1 MKRRSKIILVVIA
14 LVLCCVASVIG
25 ATYGLLYETF
35 STRNHLI
42 AGSLKVTL
50 VRQRLISKNIDSN
63 GNMRSVIDDSV
74 KDFTSSTQDNIFGIG
89 TDTLL
94 VPGSSFTAEMNIG
107 NNGNVAFYYYVEVI
121 FNSVI
126 SDSEFASMLKFS
138 VESANGVKK
147 ETLIKDGLTLGENDQ
162 GLGLVQVGASESFTV
177 KLEFLDDDKNNNVEN
192 KFVIFDLLVHVEQ
205 QVNEN

>member
-1 MKRRSKIILVVIA
+1 M
-14 LVLCCVASVIG
+14 
-25 ATYGLLYETF
+25 
-35 STRNHLI
+35 
-42 AGSLKVTL
+42 TL
-50 VRQRLISKNIDSN
+50 VRQQLISKNIDSN

-94 VPGSSFTAEMNIG
+94 VPGSSFTAEMKIG
-107 NNGNVAFYYYVEVI
+107 NNGDVAFYYYVEVI

-138 VESANGVKK
+138 VESEGGVKK

-177 KLEFLDDDKNNNVEN
+177 KLEYLDNDKNNNAEN
-192 KFVIFDLLVHVEQ
+192 KVVIFDLLVHAEQ
-205 QVNEN
+205 QVN